1 MTNLL
6 GYYFS
11 LTMGDFGKKTI
22 TSYSKEAHFSE
33 FIKTKYLGNV
43 AGIITSGFGTLLTYP
58 F

>member
-1 MTNLL
+1 
-6 GYYFS
+6 
-11 LTMGDFGKKTI
+11 MGDLGKKTI

-58 F
+58 L